1 MDKLNVTRKWV
12 YNNFDNVI
20 SVPYCDLQ
28 YLLKALSPSWYTAGV
43 YGWNADVYIIDFD
56 TCIVTGYRP
65 FGNINSNYVVNEAFN
80 RAAYKIDDKRE
91 LEILLNTYI
100 ERTLKNV

>member
-1 MDKLNVTRKWV
+1 MPKLKVTRKWV
-12 YNNFDNVI
+12 YSNFDNVI

-28 YLLKALSPSWYTAGV
+28 QLLKALSPSWYIAGV
-43 YGWNADVYIIDFD
+43 YGRNAYVYIIDFD

-100 ERTLKNV
+100 EWTLKNV